1 MTIAELMRTERIGY
15 LEAKRRVETSEQ
27 MAVGSTDLISD
38 RKALYDELLQLLCK
52 SELAARNG
60 EWMTCG
66 TWAKNVMNRA
76 YEIGNAE
83 KKRSSAIAKGEPR

>member
-1 MTIAELMRTERIGY
+1 MSLPTPYRI
-15 LEAKRRVETSEQ
+15 KTRVEK
-27 MAVGSTDLISD
+27 ATDLIAD

-83 KKRSSAIAKGEPR
+83 VRAHLREAGKLRQPQELDLPNIPDNTQ

>member
-1 MTIAELMRTERIGY
+1 MSDTRPNPPNAD
-15 LEAKRRVETSEQ
+15 VPTSVS
-27 MAVGSTDLISD
+27 AD

-83 KKRSSAIAKGEPR
+83 VQPQELDLPNIPDNEPEKVQQEVLL